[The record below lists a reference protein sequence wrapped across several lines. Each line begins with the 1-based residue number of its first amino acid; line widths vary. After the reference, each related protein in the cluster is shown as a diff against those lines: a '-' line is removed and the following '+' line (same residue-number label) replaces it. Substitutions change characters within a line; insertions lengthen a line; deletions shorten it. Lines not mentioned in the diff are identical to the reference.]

1 MHFNTNSYQIRGLR
15 MEKQAVSEAIYR
27 LNLAINQI
35 DGAYYYYSRSV
46 GEKENA
52 TALLYALGDG
62 KPHSQK
68 EISRD
73 WLIPITTVNT
83 IVRDYRERGLVE
95 LHEQPGSREKSLCL
109 TAEGKALAAER
120 LRGLHEAE
128 DAAVQAT
135 VQRFSPAFVDAL
147 ACFAE
152 ALRKELQIPVHK
164 EETT

>member
-1 MHFNTNSYQIRGLR
+1 
-15 MEKQAVSEAIYR
+15 MEKQAVSDVIYR
-27 LNLAINQI
+27 LNLAINRI

-83 IVRDYRERGLVE
+83 IVRDYRERGLIE
-95 LHEQPGSREKSLCL
+95 LHVQPGTREKSLSL
-109 TAEGKALAAER
+109 TAAGKAVAAEH
-120 LRGLHEAE
+120 LAGLHEAE
-128 DAAVQAT
+128 NAAVQAT
-135 VQRFSPAFVDAL
+135 LQRFSPEFVDAL
-147 ACFAE
+147 VYFAKTLCE
-152 ALRKELQIPVHK
+152 ELQVPVPK